1 MIEQPLHVFIVDD
14 DPEQLKM
21 LERLLTLEGFEVT
34 TAEAALGV
42 SNLVRHYAPD
52 VVLLDVNIPA
62 LTGDRLLKVA
72 RQHAPATTKWIL
84 VSACDEDE
92 LRTIAAEVKADGWM
106 SKSWPVSQMAAQLRR
121 ICGRRSSGF

>member
-1 MIEQPLHVFIVDD
+1 MFEQPLHVFIVDD
-14 DPEQLKM
+14 DPAQLRV

-62 LTGDRLLKVA
+62 LTGDRLLTVA
-72 RQHAPATTKWIL
+72 RQHAPPDTKWVL

-92 LRTIAAEVKADGWM
+92 LRAIANLVKADGWM
-106 SKSWPVSQMAAQLRR
+106 SKSLPVSQMAAQLRKL
-121 ICGRRSSGF
+121 CGRRPSGV